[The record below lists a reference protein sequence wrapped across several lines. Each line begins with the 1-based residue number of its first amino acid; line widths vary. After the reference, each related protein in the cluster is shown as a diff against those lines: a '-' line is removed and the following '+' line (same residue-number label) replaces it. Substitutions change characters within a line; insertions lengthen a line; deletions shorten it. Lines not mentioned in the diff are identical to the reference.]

1 MKIALKF
8 VYILM
13 PAAILMAFL
22 FAPKAAILGDTS
34 RVIFFHV
41 PAAMVSVF
49 AFLYAGIASIIFLI
63 KKQPNDLLS
72 EKAYNSAVIGLVFAI
87 LTTITGSLW
96 AKMAW
101 GSYWNWDPRETS
113 IVILLLIYIAYLSLY
128 SSLSES
134 SARGRI
140 CSVYL
145 IIAMAVMPFF
155 VFVVP
160 RVYQSLHPD
169 TIINSEGTLQME
181 ASMRLTLLVSSI
193 AFICLYA
200 YILNLKNRISH
211 IKKDLYDKGVT
222 FE

>member
-1 MKIALKF
+1 MCH
-8 VYILM
+8 V
-13 PAAILMAFL
+13 FL
-22 FAPKAAILGDTS
+22 Q
-34 RVIFFHV
+34 
-41 PAAMVSVF
+41 
-49 AFLYAGIASIIFLI
+49 IIFLI
-63 KKQPNDLLS
+63 KKEPNDLLS
-72 EKAYNSAVIGLVFAI
+72 EKAYNSAAIGLVFAI

-113 IVILLLIYIAYLSLY
+113 IVILLLIYIPYLSLY